1 MSQQRAKVG
10 DKVVLTDPIN
20 YGKVVEV
27 TDIDDD
33 GFIVYDGGISKLY
46 HIIKRTT
53 RVWKKYLNY

>member
-1 MSQQRAKVG
+1 MAQKRAKVG

-27 TDIDDD
+27 TYIDND

-46 HIIKRTT
+46 NIIK
-53 RVWKKYLNY
+53 

>member
-1 MSQQRAKVG
+1 MAQKRAKVG

-33 GFIVYDGGISKLY
+33 GFIVYEFDSLEELLDFTKQ
-46 HIIKRTT
+46 KQQE
-53 RVWKKYLNY
+53 K